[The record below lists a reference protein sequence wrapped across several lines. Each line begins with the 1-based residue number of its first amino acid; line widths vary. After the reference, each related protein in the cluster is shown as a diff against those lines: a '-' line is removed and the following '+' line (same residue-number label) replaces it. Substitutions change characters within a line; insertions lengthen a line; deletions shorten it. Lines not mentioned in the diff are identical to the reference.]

1 MHEERVKILEVPCCF
16 GEVGDLSYL
25 EKCRRIVRTYT
36 RDGWRVVQII
46 TPPAPA
52 PFEILLE
59 R

>member
-1 MHEERVKILEVPCCF
+1 MREECIKVLEVSSFF
-16 GEVGDLSYL
+16 GEVGDLSYM
-25 EKCRRIVRTYT
+25 EKCRRIIKTYQE
-36 RDGWRVVQII
+36 DGWRVVQIV